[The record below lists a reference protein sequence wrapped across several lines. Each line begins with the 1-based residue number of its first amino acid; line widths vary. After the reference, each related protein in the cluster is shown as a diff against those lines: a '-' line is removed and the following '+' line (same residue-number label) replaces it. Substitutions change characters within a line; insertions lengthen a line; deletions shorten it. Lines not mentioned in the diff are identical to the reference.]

1 MYASAPISSANSW
14 LIGAPPTIILIRL
27 LNGCE
32 RSAATVSRSDGIVVV
47 RRAESATMLA
57 SLCLFTSSIKV
68 WIGTST
74 PRSITSKPALSN
86 IIPTRFLPMSWRS
99 PLTVPITMVPSVG
112 RSVSAI
118 NGLTMA
124 IPAFM
129 ARAAINT
136 SGTNISPFLNFS
148 PTTFMPLNNPSLI
161 IATGSALS
169 ATMALTASTTPP
181 SLPATT
187 SSPRFAKVLII
198 FSCFS

>member
-1 MYASAPISSANSW
+1 MADIATISALFSFAALIKSS
-14 LIGAPPTIILIRL
+14 G
-27 LNGCE
+27 
-32 RSAATVSRSDGIVVV
+32 
-47 RRAESATMLA
+47 LA
-57 SLCLFTSSIKV
+57 
-68 WIGTST
+68 ST
-74 PRSITSKPALSN
+74 PRSTILKPALSN
-86 IIPTRFLPMSWRS
+86 IITTRFLPMSWRS